1 MKVYRVEGRFLM
13 GKIWQPFSK
22 EVMGDDEEEARE
34 RIYSLFGS
42 RHKVKRR
49 MIKIEGMKEV
59 AKEEIEDPVI
69 KYMVE
74 KYERGNST

>member
-1 MKVYRVEGRFLM
+1 M